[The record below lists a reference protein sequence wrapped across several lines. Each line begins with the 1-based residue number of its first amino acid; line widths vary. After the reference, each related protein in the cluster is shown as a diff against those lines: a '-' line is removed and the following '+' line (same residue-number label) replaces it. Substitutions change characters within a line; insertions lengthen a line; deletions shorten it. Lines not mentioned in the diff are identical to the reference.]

1 MMGKRIG
8 KYLAL
13 AAMAIL
19 TGVIAAQSTSQ
30 AESGATPGSAD
41 DPIVTKSY
49 VDQKVAELVRQELAK
64 VGGSGG
70 TALEVVTVPSG
81 KRLIVTGGSEVIVRS
96 GKAVAYSPD
105 SNGLSDLTDG
115 KDIAPGKPVPANHL
129 ILFPRDGRG
138 IEADPASANGLI
150 VLVRGTY
157 HIE

>member
-1 MMGKRIG
+1 M
-8 KYLAL
+8 LAL
-13 AAMAIL
+13 LSIVL
-19 TGVIAAQSTSQ
+19 LFGGGSQ
-30 AESGATPGSAD
+30 LISRAESNLQPGSVS
-41 DPIVTKSY
+41 DPVVTKSY
-49 VDQKVAELVRQELAK
+49 VDQKVTELVRQELAN
-64 VGGSGG
+64 VGGGSGG
-70 TALEVVTVPSG
+70 AALEVVTLPAG